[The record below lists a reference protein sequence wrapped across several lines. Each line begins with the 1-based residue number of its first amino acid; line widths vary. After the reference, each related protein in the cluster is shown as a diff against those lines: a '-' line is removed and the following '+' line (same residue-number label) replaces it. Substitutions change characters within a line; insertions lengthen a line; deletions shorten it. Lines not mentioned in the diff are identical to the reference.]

1 MNDSRFRLVRYG
13 GSAALLVALVVAV
26 LVVLNLVVG
35 SFDFRLDLTANKL
48 FFAVNPVAAASE
60 TAGPGCHYICFVPH
74 R

>member
-48 FFAVNPVAAASE
+48 FRCQPSRSSF
-60 TAGPGCHYICFVPH
+60 
-74 R
+74 